1 MDTKKIF
8 SVSIVAILLLPA
20 IFAAFPLVAATITE
34 RPVVYYEDQATDPVY
49 VEAGSEISIW
59 TGNMTIT
66 GAQVWLWLSK
76 SGSADADLNAG
87 DRWYAGPFYMGD
99 VLSSNT
105 TTYTITPPAPFNQE
119 GRNYTYTVGN
129 NWINGT
135 VPYMV
140 EGDVYYWLKLTDV
153 NPVTTPS
160 IPSSDVGV
168 STNRIKFTGG
178 FFMTPTE
185 GAPNTPVTVS
195 GYAVPADMTY
205 NITQNGAFVANVSVQ
220 THDESGWLWT
230 GFSYTFPIVDLKN
243 MVLCEEMYEDEPYET
258 VTVQVVDES
267 ATTVAEFYFDEYY
280 RQVWVDYDAWNCYVV
295 GSEFSYM
302 LAYHGCEY
310 GCDGCGFVFYTGED
324 YNVTLKWFPYMG
336 SASIYLNSTLVASNI
351 ALDEDGSVENYTI
364 TIPYMPSGTY
374 YFKVI
379 DNNNVQYNF
388 TVCVVQVP
396 TITFDPNKGGCGDQ
410 VTLKFVNMADY
421 IGDYV
426 TVWFDFTPAYLVD
439 ENEDEIPD
447 DLWMLANVSVPS
459 SSFEITVTVPHSA
472 GGPRYVFLGD
482 INGSPLVIEQ
492 TGDSINTTFLVT
504 PRVWVDPASFNN
516 DGLTFWVYGCG
527 FLVSRDGPNDN
538 SWYFNDYVWDG
549 NQYVLVP
556 SELDYFEN
564 PSMDDNVK
572 YWVAVDNQ
580 FIAVGGGTGQVAANY
595 TGDIA
600 VQLVKAGFRPGTH
613 VVSFYIKDRCD
624 IYDEYDYND
633 YGTVAGNFPLYAYGT
648 FTVGTTGDLVVD
660 MINAKLV
667 SIEDDIATI
676 QTDLGTV
683 KTSVSSL
690 DAKVVALQGDVAT
703 IQTTLGTIS
712 GKVTAIEGNV
722 ATIKTDVGTIK
733 ADVSSVKGFLPVD
746 MTPVWI
752 AVVLALIAA
761 IASIYAIV
769 VIRSKIAA

>member
-34 RPVVYYEDQATDPVY
+34 RPVVYYEDNATDPVY
-49 VEAGSEISIW
+49 VAAGSEISIW

-99 VLSSNT
+99 VLSSSIKT
-105 TTYTITPPAPFNQE
+105 ETITPPAPFNQE

-129 NWINGT
+129 HWINGT
-135 VPYMV
+135 VPFMV

-178 FFMTPTE
+178 FFMTPEE
-185 GAPNTPVTVS
+185 GAPNTPVDVS

-205 NITQNGAFVANVSVQ
+205 NITQNGTFVANVSVQ
-220 THDESGWLWT
+220 THNESGWLWT

-243 MVLCEEMYEDEPYET
+243 MVLCGEEDMDESFEN
-258 VTVQVVDES
+258 VTVKVVNES
-267 ATTVAEFYFDEYY
+267 ATTVDEFYFGEYY
-280 RQVWVDYDAWNCYVV
+280 RQVWVDSDAWNCN
-295 GSEFSYM
+295 GSPGSDSYM
-302 LAYHGCEY
+302 SAHGCEY
-310 GCDGCGFVFYTGED
+310 GCDHDCSLVFYTGKD

-351 ALDEDGSVENYTI
+351 ALDEDGSVGNYTI

-421 IGDYV
+421 IGEYV
-426 TVWFDFTPAYLVD
+426 TVWFDFSPALGD
-439 ENEDEIPD
+439 ENEDGIPD
-447 DLWMLANVSVPS
+447 DLVMLANVSVPS

-472 GGPRYVFLGD
+472 GGPRDVFLGN
-482 INGSPLVIEQ
+482 INGSALLIEQ
-492 TGDSINTTFLVT
+492 INQTNALINTTFLVT

-527 FLVSRDGPNDN
+527 FLVSEYGPDGEYHNYSLND
-538 SWYFNDYVWDG
+538 
-549 NQYVLVP
+549 
-556 SELDYFEN
+556 
-564 PSMDDNVK
+564 PSMGYNVK

-580 FIAVGGGTGQVAANY
+580 FIAVGAGTGQVAANY

-624 IYDEYDYND
+624 IYDYGYDHNY

-683 KTSVSSL
+683 KTSISSL

-703 IQTTLGTIS
+703 IQTTLGTLS

-733 ADVSSVKGFLPVD
+733 ADVSSVMGFLPVD